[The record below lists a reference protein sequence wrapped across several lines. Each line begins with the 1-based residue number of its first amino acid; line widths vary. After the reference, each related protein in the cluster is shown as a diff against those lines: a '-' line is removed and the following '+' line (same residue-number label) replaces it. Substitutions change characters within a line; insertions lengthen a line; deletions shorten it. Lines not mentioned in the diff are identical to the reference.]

1 MDYDNITKFLDYLK
15 NERKYSKHTLDAY
28 KRDVTSF
35 YNFYLQEGVEIVDE
49 MLISSYLTNLYL
61 KDLKKTT
68 VSRKLS
74 SLKSFY
80 NFLNKKGIEK
90 NESINLVASPKKEKN
105 LPSIIS
111 DEQIVKLLE
120 YQGEGNFALRDK
132 AIIELLYATGIRV
145 GELVN
150 IKLNDLNLENRFLIV
165 KGKGNKQRVIPF
177 HSKTGE
183 AITEYM
189 KNERQ
194 IKVKDDCKHLFINKN
209 GTKLTTRGVELIIEK
224 ISRKLF
230 GNSDIHPHSFR
241 HTFATTMLNNGADL
255 RVVQEFLGHASLS
268 TTQLYTYVANELLH
282 KVYDKTHPRAKK

>member
-1 MDYDNITKFLDYLK
+1 
-15 NERKYSKHTLDAY
+15 
-28 KRDVTSF
+28 
-35 YNFYLQEGVEIVDE
+35 
-49 MLISSYLTNLYL
+49 
-61 KDLKKTT
+61 
-68 VSRKLS
+68 
-74 SLKSFY
+74 
-80 NFLNKKGIEK
+80 
-90 NESINLVASPKKEKN
+90 
-105 LPSIIS
+105 
-111 DEQIVKLLE
+111 
-120 YQGEGNFALRDK
+120 
-132 AIIELLYATGIRV
+132 
-145 GELVN
+145 
-150 IKLNDLNLENRFLIV
+150 
-165 KGKGNKQRVIPF
+165 
-177 HSKTGE
+177 
-183 AITEYM
+183 M